1 MSYSISVPGDDD
13 ATTTDLNRCLPINLR
28 EKTGGAGNLNPLRTL
43 LILKPVL
50 LLILKADKQGIMDSR
65 WLPPPP
71 QSSLTAPPLPD
82 SCLYC
87 SNLLLTNLLSQ
98 IGFSKLKKLKLNKSL
113 QKSFK
118 RNSLTLKINIFWKT
132 RYTEANMK
140 QENLEV
146 KVKHNVK
153 SSC

>member
-28 EKTGGAGNLNPLRTL
+28 ERRSWKPQPSQNPSH
-43 LILKPVL
+43 PQASPPPHPA
-50 LLILKADKQGIMDSR
+50 ADKQGIMDSR

-113 QKSFK
+113 PKSFK
-118 RNSLTLKINIFWKT
+118 RKSLTLKINIFWRT
-132 RYTEANMK
+132 RYTEASMK
-140 QENLEV
+140 
-146 KVKHNVK
+146 KKK
-153 SSC
+153 TWK